1 MQTRGLAASFEGLN
15 SSVAQ
20 SAGKLWCCKVT
31 VKKWL
36 MLVLEV
42 KTTWSLKV
50 FIDYVVVKIE
60 VKWFWVWKLFRRHIV
75 KALISLQI

>member
-1 MQTRGLAASFEGLN
+1 
-15 SSVAQ
+15 
-20 SAGKLWCCKVT
+20 
-31 VKKWL
+31 

-60 VKWFWVWKLFRRHIV
+60 VKWFWV
-75 KALISLQI
+75 